1 MYDVC
6 VCVIIYLH
14 RGHAVGHA
22 CVLMAKHDH
31 KVTKT
36 IQVTVF
42 NMIAVIDLF
51 CSVHHPPSGVLIVS
65 LLQLIGSDEMYILLK

>member
-22 CVLMAKHDH
+22 CVSMAKHDH
-31 KVTKT
+31 
-36 IQVTVF
+36 
-42 NMIAVIDLF
+42 
-51 CSVHHPPSGVLIVS
+51 
-65 LLQLIGSDEMYILLK
+65 